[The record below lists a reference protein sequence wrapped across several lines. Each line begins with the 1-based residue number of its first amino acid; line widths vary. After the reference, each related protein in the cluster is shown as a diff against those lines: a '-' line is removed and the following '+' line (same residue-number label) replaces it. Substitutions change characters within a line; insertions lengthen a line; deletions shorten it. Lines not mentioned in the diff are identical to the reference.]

1 MSDAVFPQ
9 LIGLDWQSSKAP
21 QFNSKVM
28 TSVNG
33 RELRASYQAVP
44 VYKIKLSYSFL
55 RESQGRDEL
64 RQLEGFFLA
73 RRGSFDSFL
82 LAMPDDCNLSGER
95 IGTSNGTQTTY
106 HAQRAIGPVVVPL
119 LHVDGARASVEALM
133 YADAGNNAMWSNASR
148 PMWLQPAAV
157 SSAGVVTLSVAPKP
171 GKVILLNCTYYYRC
185 RFKDDSQEFENF
197 MHNLWQAKK
206 VEMVGCLGDKI

>member
-9 LIGLDWQSSKAP
+9 LAGLDWQSSKAA

-82 LAMPDDCNLSGER
+82 LAMPDDSVLSGER
-95 IGTSNGTQTTY
+95 VGVSNGTQTVYQAVRT
-106 HAQRAIGPVVVPL
+106 IGPVVVPL
-119 LHVDGARASVEALM
+119 SHVDSTGASVEALM
-133 YADAGNNAMWSNASR
+133 YADDGSNAMWSSDGAT
-148 PMWLQPAAV
+148 MWLQDATV
-157 SSAGVVTLSVAPKP
+157 SSSGVVALSVAPKA
-171 GKVILLNCTYYYRC
+171 GKVILLSCTYYYRC
-185 RFKDDSQEFENF
+185 RFKDDSQEYENF